1 MATAKKTAKKK
12 SKVDVEALQSP
23 FMRIPRMDIMAAR
36 SLLDMGIR
44 NVYEL
49 QGRSPEA
56 LFDEAL
62 KRNPSA
68 PRRVLYA
75 LRLAVYFAETENPE
89 RRLLNIESW
98 AD

>member
-1 MATAKKTAKKK
+1 MSQARTKAKKK
-12 SKVDVEALQSP
+12 AKVDVEALQSP

-56 LFDEAL
+56 LFDETL
-62 KRNPSA
+62 KRNPA
-68 PRRVLYA
+68 TPRRSLHA
-75 LRLAVYFAETENPE
+75 FRLAVYFAENPNPE
-89 RRLLNIESW
+89 RHLLCIEAW